1 MHDTIQHQIDEV
13 EKHEFLVE
21 ATPCAGGVDAR
32 SHRERVL
39 ELYARSDLT
48 LAQISE
54 LHQVS
59 KSTITVWATQP
70 AADHPFGAPLA
81 PKETD
86 ANQPPPPSDP
96 PTTPAAPIPS
106 PSKIGD
112 SDDAVTMDIKDPKTK
127 ETQEGFEI

>member
-1 MHDTIQHQIDEV
+1 MTRNELPTCPPFKQ
-13 EKHEFLVE
+13 L
-21 ATPCAGGVDAR
+21 GGADPT
-32 SHRERVL
+32 REG
-39 ELYARSDLT
+39 E
-48 LAQISE
+48 
-54 LHQVS
+54 
-59 KSTITVWATQP
+59 ATQP

-81 PKETD
+81 PEETD

>member
-1 MHDTIQHQIDEV
+1 MHDTIQHQIDGV

-21 ATPCAGGVDAR
+21 ATPCAGGV
-32 SHRERVL
+32 E
-39 ELYARSDLT
+39 
-48 LAQISE
+48 
-54 LHQVS
+54 
-59 KSTITVWATQP
+59 ATQP

-81 PKETD
+81 PEETD